1 VIAADPANKTSKI
14 LAHLVLCLESESSFS
29 LSSLSSLY
37 KLDIES
43 FELATSISS
52 EWRIDRYYVGKA
64 IFFDLSHQI
73 DRLSNPRASAAPL
86 PR

>member
-1 VIAADPANKTSKI
+1 M
-14 LAHLVLCLESESSFS
+14 ESESAF
-29 LSSLSSLY
+29 SLSSLY

-43 FELATSISS
+43 FELAMSILS

-64 IFFDLSHQI
+64 IFFDLPHQI
-73 DRLSNPRASAAPL
+73 DRLSNPRAGAAPL